1 MKEKCI
7 IFTGGADIFCGGFNP
22 SDFDASYIIAAD
34 SGCTQIKRLCDNVF
48 HILPN
53 LLLGDMDSFDKKKAL
68 ELFPNTEFMQY
79 PKEKDYT
86 DTQLAVDVAINKGY
100 TNIEVVGGTGNR
112 ADHYLANLALLRK
125 YSNKGIKIS
134 INDGKNKIFYCKC
147 GKFTVENNSKFKY
160 FSILPDESNLLG
172 VSINGAKYTLKN
184 AVVDRD
190 LPVTVSNE
198 ITADICNINVE
209 KGNFF
214 FILCSD

>member
-7 IFTGGADIFCGGFNP
+7 IFTGGADVFCDGFDKC
-22 SDFDASYIIAAD
+22 DFDASYIIAAD
-34 SGCTQIKRLCDNVF
+34 SGCAQIKRLCDKGF

-53 LLLGDMDSFDKKKAL
+53 LLLGDMDSFDRKNAIG
-68 ELFPNTEFMQY
+68 LFPNAEFMQY

-100 TNIEVVGGTGNR
+100 TDIEVVGGTGNR
-112 ADHYLANLALLRK
+112 ADHYLANLALLRR
-125 YSNKGIKIS
+125 YSDKGIEIS

-147 GKFTVENNSKFKY
+147 GKYTVENDSKFKY
-160 FSILPDESNLLG
+160 FSILPDGSDLLG
-172 VSINGAKYTLKN
+172 VSITGAKYTLKN

-190 LPVTVSNE
+190 LPITVSNE
-198 ITADICNINVE
+198 ITADICTINVE
-209 KGNFF
+209 KGKFF